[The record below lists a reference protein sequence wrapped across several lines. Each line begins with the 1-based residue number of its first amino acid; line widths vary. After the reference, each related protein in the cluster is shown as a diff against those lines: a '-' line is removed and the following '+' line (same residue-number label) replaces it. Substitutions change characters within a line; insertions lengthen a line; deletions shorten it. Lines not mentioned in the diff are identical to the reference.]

1 MYYMF
6 IHSNIGNVLT
16 ICDFNRLFRF
26 IQVLFRF
33 IFVIRTTN
41 HNEPNELKVNVLSK
55 CVCVCVIFGSRY
67 PLDTRHSETL
77 DCVFLYVRSL

>member
-16 ICDFNRLFRF
+16 ICDFNKLFRF

-55 CVCVCVIFGSRY
+55 CVCVLFLVRDI
-67 PLDTRHSETL
+67 HSTL
-77 DCVFLYVRSL
+77 AIVDCVFLYVRSL